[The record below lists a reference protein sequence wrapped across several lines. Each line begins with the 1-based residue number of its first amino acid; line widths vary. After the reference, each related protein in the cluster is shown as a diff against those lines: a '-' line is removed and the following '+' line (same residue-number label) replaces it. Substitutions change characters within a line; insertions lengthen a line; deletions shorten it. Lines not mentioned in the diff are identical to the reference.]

1 MLESVKINLNV
12 EQAHEIRLALKDRIE
27 RLKKLQERCRE
38 LETVT
43 ENPLLKHEYKKVGKT
58 YDTWIKDVEAVLE
71 HIECE
76 TGEIRP

>member
-27 RLKKLQERCRE
+27 RLKKLQERCWE
-38 LETVT
+38 LETAT
-43 ENPLLKHEYKKVGKT
+43 ENPLFKHEYKKMGKT